1 VERPPFSF
9 VIPVLNEQDSI
20 VSLLQN
26 LTHQYPECELVVV
39 DGGSSDETVARA
51 LPLCSNL
58 LTGPPSRATQM
69 NLGAR
74 AASGR
79 YIFFLHADTL
89 PSSDMAQLS
98 TVLATRPRWG
108 FFRARL
114 SGERWVYRV
123 IESAMNLRSRI
134 TRVATGDQT
143 LFVYRDV
150 LAETGGYADI
160 PLMEDIEFCKRLRRL
175 YPPAIISQPVVTSS
189 RRWET
194 RGVCRT
200 VLQMWALRLAYV
212 LGVSPHRLWQHYYGR

>member
-1 VERPPFSF
+1 VESPPFSF

-20 VSLLQN
+20 ASLLQN
-26 LTHQYPECELVVV
+26 LAQQYPECELVVV

-58 LTGPPSRATQM
+58 LTGPPGRASQM

-74 AASGR
+74 AASGCH
-79 YIFFLHADTL
+79 IFFLHADTL
-89 PSSDMAQLS
+89 PSSNLAQLS
-98 TVLATRPRWG
+98 AVLATRPRWG
-108 FFRARL
+108 FFRAQL
-114 SGERWVYRV
+114 SGEHWIYRV
-123 IESAMNLRSRI
+123 IESGMNLRSRI

-143 LFVYRDV
+143 LFVDRDL
-150 LAETGGYADI
+150 LAQTGGYADI

-175 YPPAIISQPVVTSS
+175 YSPTIISQPVVTSS

-200 VLQMWALRLAYV
+200 VLQMWALRLAYM
-212 LGVSPHRLWQHYYGR
+212 LGVSPQRLWQYYYGR